1 MNKRRRMG
9 QHFLASRAVASRMV
23 ESASISKRHTVLEVG
38 TGRGALTRALCER
51 AGRVVSVEADRGIYE
66 EARARLAADN
76 LELVCGD
83 GFGYAGPFDV
93 FVSSLPY
100 SQSRRAVEWLCQ
112 RPMSRAV
119 IMVQKEFYEK
129 LARASRAAAVLA
141 AHCFDTR
148 AVCRAARADFAPPP
162 AVESVV
168 LRMEQKRTL
177 DAPTVR
183 AVNRMF
189 SYRRKKLSNVLAEFG
204 ASSDSDRRLEQ
215 MGADEIVGIAKGIA

>member
-1 MNKRRRMG
+1 MG

-23 ESASISKRHTVLEVG
+23 ESARLSRRDTVLEVG

-51 AGRVVSVEADRGIYE
+51 AGRVVSVEADRKIYE
-66 EARARLAADN
+66 EARRSLSADN

-83 GFGYAGPFDV
+83 GFGEARPFDV

-119 IMVQKEFYEK
+119 VMVQKEFHEK
-129 LARASRAAAVLA
+129 IASASKATAVIA
-141 AHCFDTR
+141 SHCFEVR
-148 AVCRAARADFAPPP
+148 RVCRAGRADFDPPP

-168 LRMEQKRTL
+168 LAMEQKRTL
-177 DAPTVR
+177 DADTVK

-204 ASSDSDRRLEQ
+204 ASSDSAKRLDQ
-215 MGADEIVGIAKGIA
+215 MGADEIVGIAKGLA